1 MKRKAVSLLENGQGG
16 ILIVDGG
23 QAFHRKIVNLLADT
37 GYRVEAATSGEMVL
51 EEVQEKS
58 YDVLLLDL
66 RRSRSKGH
74 RLLNRILKAQPWISV
89 VMLAKDSSAEDRR
102 EALQRGAYLFLTQP
116 ISGETLD
123 LVLRSSVERAR
134 LRAENS
140 ALKEKVVFD
149 DLTQAYNRRY
159 LELYLDEEIERS
171 RRYRH
176 PFSILFLDLDHLK
189 EINDRYGHIYG
200 SKVLRLVAILLRERL
215 RKSDKIFRFGGDEFV
230 VTLPET
236 DSPRA
241 LLVAQRLSGTLRQHR
256 IPVRRGIRAMITA
269 SFGIATYPSHGT
281 CQEELIRHA
290 DEAMYQVKEAAR
302 NRGLSLDIQEQATEL
317 VQSD

>member
-1 MKRKAVSLLENGQGG
+1 MNGGR
-16 ILIVDGG
+16 
-23 QAFHRKIVNLLADT
+23 AFHRKIAALLADT

-89 VMLAKDSSAEDRR
+89 VVLASDSSAKARR
-102 EALQRGAYLFLTQP
+102 ESMQRGAYLYLTQP
-116 ISGETLD
+116 ISQEILD

-171 RRYRH
+171 RRYGH
-176 PFSILFLDLDHLK
+176 PFSILFVDLDHLK

-200 SKVLRLVAILLRERL
+200 SKVPRLVAILLRERL

-241 LLVAQRLSGTLRQHR
+241 LLVAQRLSGTLRRQS

-281 CQEELIRHA
+281 CQEDLIRHA
-290 DEAMYQVKEAAR
+290 DKAMYEVKEAAR
-302 NRGLSLDIQEQATEL
+302 DRGLSLEIQEQAT
-317 VQSD
+317 